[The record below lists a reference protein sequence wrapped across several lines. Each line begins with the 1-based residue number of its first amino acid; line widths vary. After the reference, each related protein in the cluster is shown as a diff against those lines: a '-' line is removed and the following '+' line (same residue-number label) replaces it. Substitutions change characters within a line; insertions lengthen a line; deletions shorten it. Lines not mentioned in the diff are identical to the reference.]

1 MTSKNNTK
9 YLSAV
14 MMMVPITTFILVSQE
29 VGWGSQAL
37 RALFLSSR
45 RGSQK
50 KGCSRR
56 VLLPVHFGASICQ
69 HLVKT

>member
-14 MMMVPITTFILVSQE
+14 MMMVTITTFILVSQE
-29 VGWGSQAL
+29 VGSGSL
-37 RALFLSSR
+37 TALFSSSG

-56 VLLPVHFGASICQ
+56 ILLPVHFGASMCQ
-69 HLVKT
+69 HLLKA